1 MLSLFQ
7 PFLFLSLDR
16 IERGLISYEDT
27 IDRAIR
33 TIADRNGVSC
43 DEELDGLRISENLTS
58 HAQVR

>member
-43 DEELDGLRISENLTS
+43 DEELDGLRIR
-58 HAQVR
+58 VKI